1 MGRVERYN
9 SFTIAPKSLGHGQ
22 PTLIVHLS
30 GEGFSAGPQ
39 LQALDRS
46 GPRWV
51 KVIPAGPQL
60 QALVRCGP
68 HGRKQQHLNQSDPHR
83 TTTASSRSQWSPP
96 DPASNRWL
104 KVIPAGPP
112 LQVLD
117 RSGPRRTRLEP
128 LASRSSLSLF
138 LLALARACPPAPDG
152 GRWKESCQ
160 RRRRHWRGRTAAQ
173 LRPVLGQP
181 PDLHQS
187 SNSGSERS
195 TPDLATKNFRNFPKI
210 YQIE

>member
-128 LASRSSLSLF
+128 LASRSSLSLSF
-138 LLALARACPPAPDG
+138 S
-152 GRWKESCQ
+152 W
-160 RRRRHWRGRTAAQ
+160 HWRGLVPQLRTAGAGRKVVKGAAATGEGGQ
-173 LRPVLGQP
+173 RP
-181 PDLHQS
+181 S
-187 SNSGSERS
+187 SGLFWVNRQTSTKAP
-195 TPDLATKNFRNFPKI
+195 TPDQSVPRRISPQRISEIFRR
-210 YQIE
+210 YTR